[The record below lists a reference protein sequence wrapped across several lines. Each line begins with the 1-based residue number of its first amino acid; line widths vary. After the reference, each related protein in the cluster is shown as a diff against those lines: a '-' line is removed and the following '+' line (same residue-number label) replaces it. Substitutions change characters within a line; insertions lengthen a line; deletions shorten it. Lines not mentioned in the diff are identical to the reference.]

1 MRCGGTVTFYCWA
14 RQLLIVAGPLA
25 LLVAI
30 DTARVMRSVGK
41 RSALLGVT
49 CWSIFGPVETLG
61 QWPLTGPVPKRPV
74 G

>member
-1 MRCGGTVTFYCWA
+1 MAAITTIGVGE
-14 RQLLIVAGPLA
+14 PLA

-49 CWSIFGPVETLG
+49 CWPIFGPVETLG
-61 QWPLTGPVPKRPV
+61 HWP
-74 G
+74 

>member
-1 MRCGGTVTFYCWA
+1 MAAITTIV
-14 RQLLIVAGPLA
+14 VAGPLA
-25 LLVAI
+25 LPVTI

-61 QWPLTGPVPKRPV
+61 QWPLTGPVPKRTV
-74 G
+74 A